1 MNLRV
6 LLLTNEYP
14 PNFYGG
20 AGVHVEYL
28 SRELA
33 KLTPVEVRTFGTED
47 SSKVDYGSRGF
58 RPIPR
63 YLLAPADLASPL
75 KALHTCLAFTGQE
88 INADVVHCHTWYT
101 HFGGMLAKMLYG
113 LPLVVT
119 VHSLEPL
126 RPWKREQLGR
136 GYDLSS
142 WVERTTLE
150 MADAVIAVSRST
162 ATDIERL
169 FHIDPK
175 AIAVIPNGIDTD
187 EYAPVTDRERLV
199 SYGIDPTRPYVL
211 FVGRMTWQKGLRYL
225 LDAVPHL
232 LPDVQVVLCAGAA
245 DTPEIA
251 QEMDAIVTRLQQ
263 QRHGVVWIPAMLA
276 RRTTI
281 ALYSHAAVFC
291 CPSIYEPFGL
301 INLEA
306 MACETPVVASAVG
319 GIPEV
324 VVDGETGYLVDPG
337 LSTTPPYEPHDPQ
350 QFAHDLA
357 EAMNR
362 LLTDTRCAGTWGKKV
377 ACTSSGTSA
386 GVPWPSA
393 PWSSISVCV
402 RHLSAPA
409 QSSRGTCPPLPWREG
424 VGRGSTD
431 VLASLALSVGLRP
444 ECRWH
449 RSRPA
454 DRAWPGP

>member
-1 MNLRV
+1 
-6 LLLTNEYP
+6 
-14 PNFYGG
+14 
-20 AGVHVEYL
+20 
-28 SRELA
+28 
-33 KLTPVEVRTFGTED
+33 
-47 SSKVDYGSRGF
+47 
-58 RPIPR
+58 
-63 YLLAPADLASPL
+63 
-75 KALHTCLAFTGQE
+75 
-88 INADVVHCHTWYT
+88 
-101 HFGGMLAKMLYG
+101 MLYG

-162 ATDIERL
+162 AMDVERL
-169 FHIDPK
+169 FRIHPETM
-175 AIAVIPNGIDTD
+175 AVIPNGIDTD
-187 EYAPVTDRERLV
+187 EYAPVTDAECLV

-211 FVGRMTWQKGLRYL
+211 FVGRMTWQKGLRHL

-245 DTPEIA
+245 DTPEMA
-251 QEMDAIVTRLQQ
+251 QELEATVTRLHQ
-263 QRHGVVWIPAMLA
+263 QRHGVIWIPAMLA

-324 VVDGETGYLVDPG
+324 VVEGETGYLVDPD
-337 LSTTPPYEPHDPQ
+337 LSTTPPYEPRDPQ
-350 QFAHDLA
+350 QFAHALA

-362 LLTDTRCAGTWGKKV
+362 LLSDTPLRRHMGQKGRVHVEQHFSWRAV
-377 ACTSSGTSA
+377 AQRTLELYQRLC
-386 GVPWPSA
+386 
-393 PWSSISVCV
+393 
-402 RHLSAPA
+402 
-409 QSSRGTCPPLPWREG
+409 Q
-424 VGRGSTD
+424 
-431 VLASLALSVGLRP
+431 AS
-444 ECRWH
+444 
-449 RSRPA
+449 
-454 DRAWPGP
+454 

>member
-1 MNLRV
+1 V
-6 LLLTNEYP
+6 P
-14 PNFYGG
+14 
-20 AGVHVEYL
+20 
-28 SRELA
+28 
-33 KLTPVEVRTFGTED
+33 
-47 SSKVDYGSRGF
+47 
-58 RPIPR
+58 
-63 YLLAPADLASPL
+63 APLASPL
-75 KALHTCLAFTGQE
+75 KALQTCLAFTGQE

-101 HFGGMLAKMLYG
+101 HFGGILAKILYA
-113 LPLVVT
+113 LPLAVT

-162 ATDIERL
+162 AMDVERL
-169 FHIDPK
+169 FRIEPE
-175 AIAVIPNGIDTD
+175 IITVIPNGIDTD
-187 EYAPVTDRERLV
+187 EYAPVTDEESLA

-211 FVGRMTWQKGLRYL
+211 FVGRMTWQKGLRHL
-225 LDAVPHL
+225 LDAIPYL

-245 DTPEIA
+245 DTPEMA
-251 QEMDAIVTRLQQ
+251 QELEVTVSKLLQ
-263 QRHGVVWIPAMLA
+263 QRHGVIWIPTMLP

-281 ALYSHAAVFC
+281 TLYSHAAVFC

-324 VVDGETGYLVDPG
+324 VVDGETGYLVDPD
-337 LSTTPPYEPHDPQ
+337 LSMTPPYEPRHPQ

-362 LLTDTRCAGTWGKKV
+362 LLTDSTLRQHMGQRGRLHVEQHFSWRAV
-377 ACTSSGTSA
+377 AQHTLELYRRLCQ
-386 GVPWPSA
+386 A
-393 PWSSISVCV
+393 P
-402 RHLSAPA
+402 
-409 QSSRGTCPPLPWREG
+409 
-424 VGRGSTD
+424 
-431 VLASLALSVGLRP
+431 
-444 ECRWH
+444 
-449 RSRPA
+449 
-454 DRAWPGP
+454 

>member
-1 MNLRV
+1 MSEPRV

-33 KLTPVEVRTFGTED
+33 KLTSVEVRTFGTED
-47 SSKVDYGSRGF
+47 LQQGRLRVQGF
-58 RPIPR
+58 Q
-63 YLLAPADLASPL
+63 ADNRLFAATPVPFASPL
-75 KALHTCLAFTGQE
+75 KALHTCLRFVGDK
-88 INADVVHCHTWYT
+88 IDADIVHCHTWYT
-101 HFGGMLAKMLYG
+101 HFGGILAKILYQ

-136 GYDLSS
+136 GYDLSA

-150 MADAVIAVSRST
+150 MADAIIAVSRST
-162 ATDIERL
+162 ALDIERL
-169 FHIDPK
+169 FGVDP
-175 AIAVIPNGIDTD
+175 ATIAVIPNGLDTD
-187 EYAPVTDRERLV
+187 EYAPVTDEDCLR

-211 FVGRMTWQKGLRYL
+211 FVGRMTWQKGLRHL
-225 LDAVPHL
+225 LNAVPYL

-245 DTPEIA
+245 DTPEMA
-251 QEMDAIVTRLQQ
+251 QEMEAAVARLQQ
-263 QRHGVVWIPAMLA
+263 QRPGIIWIPAMVP
-276 RRTTI
+276 RRT
-281 ALYSHAAVFC
+281 AVVFYSHAAVFC

-337 LSTTPPYEPHDPQ
+337 LSLTPPYEPRDAQ
-350 QFAHDLA
+350 QFARNLA
-357 EAMNR
+357 TAMNR
-362 LLTDTRCAGTWGKKV
+362 LLTDAALRAHMGQKGRLHVERHFSWRAV
-377 ACTSSGTSA
+377 ALHTLELYRRLRQ
-386 GVPWPSA
+386 PS
-393 PWSSISVCV
+393 
-402 RHLSAPA
+402 
-409 QSSRGTCPPLPWREG
+409 
-424 VGRGSTD
+424 
-431 VLASLALSVGLRP
+431 
-444 ECRWH
+444 
-449 RSRPA
+449 
-454 DRAWPGP
+454 